1 MIKLYEYLINKQTKQ
16 AKSKEKC
23 LVLRLSHNYK
33 GNKPDH
39 HVIPF
44 IMEVDSIN
52 DKNIIVNIT
61 KEYLQDIRNE
71 EEKDLVVH
79 NNQLEFEIP
88 YPNTGVA
95 KVCDGTIM
103 ATHPKASYVHFHYT
117 LLLKDKA
124 EDLLINN
131 VLHPRTKA
139 FYIDAAERNYSL
151 LNKIFTKK
159 EKSQKLLDALIS
171 NTDVLKP

>member
-1 MIKLYEYLINKQTKQ
+1 MITLNEYLINKQTKQ

-52 DKNIIVNIT
+52 DNNIIVNIT

-71 EEKDLVVH
+71 EEKNLVVH
-79 NNQLEFEIP
+79 NNQLKFDIP

-95 KVCDGTIM
+95 KVCDGTMI
-103 ATHPKASYVHFHYT
+103 ATHPKVSYIHFHYT
-117 LLLKDKA
+117 LLLQDKA

-139 FYIDAAERNYSL
+139 FYVDANNMSYSL
-151 LNKIFTKK
+151 NTIFTKK
-159 EKSQKLLDALIS
+159 EKSQKLLDAL
-171 NTDVLKP
+171 KP